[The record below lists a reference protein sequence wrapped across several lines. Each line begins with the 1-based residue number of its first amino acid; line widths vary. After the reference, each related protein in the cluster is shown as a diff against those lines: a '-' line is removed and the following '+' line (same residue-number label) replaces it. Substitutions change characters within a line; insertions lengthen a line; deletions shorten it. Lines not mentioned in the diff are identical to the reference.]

1 MITAIGTPVLL
12 NQIKHIH
19 AEAVGGDI
27 DGSVIKNKVK
37 ASLIIERYTGI
48 NAMTNATAEFIATSR
63 LTEFVPLL
71 FKAMN
76 ETGEDQV
83 FIDRQATLFRYF
95 DFLDKDQAIA
105 ILYEQLLSDD
115 LTSAQFKLISKAI
128 SSSNLI
134 DYDQVEKLLAGSLL
148 AKKAALKVLT
158 LDKDWYSAQDIA
170 YLQTWRGEGLLQ
182 LFPEVVTVKESKGI
196 FSSGKEVW
204 ECLCGYS
211 NKLDATACSSC
222 TKDKRG
228 FGTEELKPEAVQ
240 KLINRRLAVIEGI

>member
-12 NQIKHIH
+12 NDIKHIQT
-19 AEAVGGDI
+19 EAVGGDI

-37 ASLIIERYTGI
+37 ASFMESYTGSYT
-48 NAMTNATAEFIATSR
+48 MDNATAEFIATSR

-76 ETGEDQV
+76 ETGENQE
-83 FIDRQATLFRYF
+83 FKDRQATLFRYF

-105 ILYEQLLSDD
+105 ILYGQLLSDD
-115 LTSAQFKLISKAI
+115 LTGAQFKIISKAI

-148 AKKAALKVLT
+148 AKKVALNVLT
-158 LDKDWYSAQDIA
+158 LDKSWYSAQDIA
-170 YLQTWRGEGLLQ
+170 YLQTWKGEGLVQ
-182 LFPEVVTVKESKGI
+182 LFQEVVTVKQSKAF
-196 FSSGKEVW
+196 FSSNKEVW
-204 ECLCGYS
+204 ECSCGNS
-211 NKLDATACSSC
+211 NDLDAIACSSC

-228 FGTEELKPEAVQ
+228 FGSEELKPEAVQ
-240 KLINRRLAVIEGI
+240 KLINRRVAVIEGI